1 MHDDVKREN
10 GREERLGRLSGKAAF
25 ITGAASGIGKAAA
38 LLFAEE
44 GARLCLLDVAAEA
57 GSALADEIAAGGGV
71 ALFLETDIT
80 SEQSVAS
87 SFDRGLTAL
96 GDVGILLNC
105 AGGSSGRDGS
115 IVDAPIEELWRVMQL
130 DLLGTI
136 LTCRAAIPAM
146 KAAGGGSIV
155 NMSSTVTMATVP
167 GIDFYTAVK
176 GGVSALTRTLA
187 VQHAP
192 SRIRVNALA
201 PGVTM
206 TERVL
211 AISGGD
217 VSRFPL
223 ASKQV
228 LGPAK
233 PREVAAAALFLASD
247 EAAMITG
254 VVLPVDG
261 GASAW

>member
-1 MHDDVKREN
+1 M
-10 GREERLGRLSGKAAF
+10 GRLTGKAAF

-38 LLFAEE
+38 LLFAQE
-44 GARLCLLDVAAEA
+44 GARLCLLDIATEA
-57 GSALADEIAAGGGV
+57 GGALADEIAAGGGD

-80 SEQSVAS
+80 SEHSVSS
-87 SFDRGLTAL
+87 SFGRGLATL
-96 GDVGILLNC
+96 GEVDVLLNC
-105 AGGSSGRDGS
+105 AGGSSGKDGS

-146 KAAGGGSIV
+146 RASGGGSIV
-155 NMSSTVTMATVP
+155 NMSSTVTVATVP

-233 PREVAAAALFLASD
+233 PHEVAAAALFLASD
-247 EAAMITG
+247 DAAMVTG